1 MRYGSPMLLLQLLLD
16 GIQSGAVYALMAVGF
31 AIVFGMTR
39 IFHYSHGATYL
50 IAGYGFYA
58 CTSVFGLPWYLSVL
72 AAIVLSAG
80 FGALVQLLV
89 YRPVQRDAGSFFTV
103 FVASFGVGVVVENLL
118 AMMFGSGFLSV
129 TSPLSR
135 AQPIM
140 GLYISQLGMII
151 VGTAPLI
158 FLALNYFFDRTS
170 VGLALRGL
178 ADNPDLVTVYGLS
191 AKSLFLIALVLGSL
205 LVVPAAVFQTI
216 TAGLTPSAGH
226 RVMLISLAATII
238 GGIGSLRGAGL
249 GGLLLGVAESLS
261 FWRLPA
267 GWSDAVTFLILLA
280 FILLRP
286 SGLLGQKVR
295 V

>member
-1 MRYGSPMLLLQLLLD
+1 MLLLQLLVD
-16 GIQSGAVYALMAVGF
+16 GIQAGAIYALMAVGF

-39 IFHYSHGATYL
+39 TFHYAHGATYL

-58 CTSVFGLPWYLSVL
+58 CVSVFDFPWHIAVL
-72 AAIVLSAG
+72 AAIVLATTFG
-80 FGALVQLLV
+80 FLVQLLV
-89 YRPVQRDAGSFFTV
+89 YRPVQRDAGAFFTI
-103 FVASFGVGVVVENLL
+103 FVASFGVAIVVENVL
-118 AMMFGSGFLSV
+118 AMIFGSGFVSV
-129 TSPLSR
+129 TSTLSR
-135 AQPIM
+135 AHSFR
-140 GLYISQLGMII
+140 GLYVSQLGVII
-151 VGTAPLI
+151 LAVTPLI
-158 FLALNYFFDRTS
+158 FLALNYVFERTQM
-170 VGLALRGL
+170 GLALRSL
-178 ADNPDLVTVYGLS
+178 ADNPELITVFGLS
-191 AKSLFLIALVLGSL
+191 PKRLCVIALMIGSL

-216 TAGLTPSAGH
+216 IAGLTPSAGH

-267 GWSDAVTFLILLA
+267 GWSDAVTFVILLA

-286 SGLLGQKVR
+286 SGLLGQKSR

>member
-1 MRYGSPMLLLQLLLD
+1 MLLLQLLLD
-16 GIQSGAVYALMAVGF
+16 GIQTGAIYALMAVGF

-58 CTSVFGLPWYLSVL
+58 STVVFGLPWYVAVLVAMVL
-72 AAIVLSAG
+72 AAG
-80 FGALVQLLV
+80 FGALIQLLV
-89 YRPVQRDAGSFFTV
+89 YQPVQRDAGSFFTV
-103 FVASFGVGVVVENLL
+103 FVASFGVSVVVENVL

-135 AQPIM
+135 ADPVL

-151 VGTAPLI
+151 IVSAPLI
-158 FLALNYFFDRTS
+158 FVALNYLFERTS

-191 AKSLFLIALVLGSL
+191 AKRLFLVALVVGSL
-205 LVVPAAVFQTI
+205 LVVPAAVFQTM
-216 TAGLTPSAGH
+216 TVGLTPSAGH

-261 FWRLPA
+261 FWRLPS

-286 SGLLGQKVR
+286 SGLLGQKAR